1 MYNLTVIKWKKQRI
15 FKIRKISRK
24 KEWMNEW
31 MNNYKWN
38 ENIKLNKKYLFVFDK
53 GKKNSCGAFVLFYFN
68 L

>member
-1 MYNLTVIKWKKQRI
+1 MKKAKN
-15 FKIRKISRK
+15 FKIRKMKNK
-24 KEWMNEW
+24 KFQERRNEW